1 MRNNIAYRILLLF
14 VVILLTGFAKAQ
26 TTIWSEDWSSAK
38 NGAYPE
44 SVNKMYYAGMFTSCI
59 KANGSTYAGGK
70 LPELMLVQGDKFTV
84 TLTDLKGCYGDLT
97 LSFKSNRDAKDS
109 PRLEV
114 TANGKAVE
122 IVSDGKNRSG
132 VVHVDE
138 GIERLVLTF
147 TAYGSNARI
156 DDLSLVSNG
165 ATKQVSTLSFGA
177 KADNHTFVVY
187 KGKEGDFLSQR
198 ATLSTS
204 ASDTIVSY
212 QSSNDNVVTVNTQ
225 GDVAFVGLGE
235 ATVTA
240 SYAGTDEVTASR
252 ASYAIKYMESTTT
265 PIVFSS
271 SKNSF
276 KNAPADKKSSVTSAD
291 FISEEGKSYTFKIRE
306 AMLTKT
312 KCLNCATR
320 NDNTNGMVRSSIFGF
335 PNGYDVKVVYGQIS
349 VNTTESYKILNLSSE
364 NGGTSMGKQSGT
376 DNQTK
381 GTGGIATLSVPSDES
396 FEILPG
402 NAATISNI
410 TITPHVTEKM
420 ETTLSFPSE
429 AYEVTLSNAST
440 FDAPQAKLTTTE
452 GDGVDTENEIIYTI
466 TGSSSISIDSITGKL
481 TFGNN
486 LNVDDKVVVSA
497 NYPGDDTYAASSASY
512 SLTVVSEEQVLLT
525 FDEVDNI
532 SDLIDENY
540 EKVVDVVLKRSISK
554 DYLNTICLPFAM
566 DAEHIAAAFGEGSTV
581 SSYDGMSDGQLVFS
595 SVQSMEAGVPYIIK
609 ATETKNEIT
618 IKNVSIEVKFPV
630 DVQKTKD
637 GKTYS
642 FYGSFDP
649 YTFTADDGYQLF
661 LAKDGQLKIP
671 TKNGMMKGMRAYFDR
686 QGEVTTNS
694 VNLLIDGQATAI
706 KSLVSCE
713 NTSINDE
720 IYNLNGERLNT
731 SVFDNLPKGIYIK
744 GNKKIIVK

>member
-1 MRNNIAYRILLLF
+1 MRNNIAYRTLLLF
-14 VVILLTGFAKAQ
+14 VVILLSGFANAQ

-38 NGAYPE
+38 NGVYPE

-84 TLTDLKGCYGDLT
+84 TLTDLKGCYGDLI
-97 LSFKSNRDAKDS
+97 LSYKSNRETKDS

-114 TANGKAVE
+114 TANGTAVE
-122 IVSDGKNRSG
+122 IVSDGKSRSG
-132 VVHVDE
+132 IVHVDE
-138 GIERLVLTF
+138 GTERLVLTF

-187 KGKEGDFLSQR
+187 KGKEDDFSSQK
-198 ATLSTS
+198 AILSTS
-204 ASDTIVSY
+204 ASDATVSY

-252 ASYAIKYMESTTT
+252 ASYAIKYMESSTT

-271 SKNSF
+271 SASSF
-276 KNAPADKKSSVTSAD
+276 VNAPAQKTSEMKSVVFKSAD
-291 FISEEGKSYTFKIRE
+291 GGEYKFQIKS
-306 AMLTKT
+306 
-312 KCLNCATR
+312 ATR
-320 NDNTNGMVRSSIFGF
+320 TKKDKGCLYCNSSKTGGLIISPTFGLK
-335 PNGYDVKVVYGQIS
+335 NGYNVTVVYGQANPTSLNPDS
-349 VNTTESYKILNLSSE
+349 VLCLSSNSGVE
-364 NGGTSMGKQSGT
+364 SIGGPLGKDDKTNGIGAS
-376 DNQTK
+376 
-381 GTGGIATLSVPSDES
+381 ATLNVPSDES
-396 FEILPG
+396 FKILPG
-402 NAATISNI
+402 NAAYISNI
-410 TITPHVTEKM
+410 TITPHTTEKIG
-420 ETTLSFPSE
+420 TVLSFPSE
-429 AYEVTLSNAST
+429 SYNVTKSNFRT

-512 SLTVVSEEQVLLT
+512 SLTVVSEEQVSLT

-566 DAEHIAAAFGEGSTV
+566 DADHIAAAFGEGSTA

-618 IKNVSIEVKFPV
+618 IKNVSIEVKSPV

-649 YTFTADDGYQLF
+649 YTFTADDGSQLF
-661 LAKDGQLKIP
+661 LAIDGQLKIP

-706 KSLVSCE
+706 KSLSPCE

-720 IYNLNGERLNT
+720 IYNLKGERLN
-731 SVFDNLPKGIYIK
+731 SVSDNLPKGIYIK